1 MSKRDDRQR
10 GLRYIGTAGM
20 LSAALLLQGCLSP
33 DQKAEDENNANT
45 VADTET
51 AAKDGNGKDNVA
63 PDAALELQDGI
74 VGAVDEAS
82 AAVVGVTNLQT
93 AGNYWTGAEET
104 VPAGVGSGVIY
115 KQEKGKAYVVTNN
128 HVVEGA
134 SQLEITL
141 EDGTKIPGKLLGTDI
156 WTDLAVVEMDDSDI
170 QDVIKFGDSDKLKR
184 GQTAIAIGNPLGLG
198 FSGSVTVGV
207 ISGKN
212 RSIPVDLNGDQ
223 SVDWNAEVLQTDAA
237 INPGNSGGA
246 LVDLNGR
253 LIGINSMKIAEA
265 SVEGIG
271 LAIPIN
277 SAVPII
283 EDLEQHGEVRRP
295 QMGVTL
301 FDLMDVPAVYQQQEL
316 NLPED
321 VKEGVVVDQVMKG
334 SPAQKAGLRQY
345 DVITAMDGEP
355 VADLIDLRKY
365 FYNEVKEGDKVKL
378 KVYRG
383 GEAMD
388 IEIKL

>member
-1 MSKRDDRQR
+1 MVNFVPGQR
-10 GLRYIGTAGM
+10 GLRIAGTAGI

-33 DQKAEDENNANT
+33 EQEAEGEKNNHA
-45 VADTET
+45 VADTE
-51 AAKDGNGKDNVA
+51 AAEGA
-63 PDAALELQDGI
+63 PDTALELQDGI

-93 AGNYWTGAEET
+93 AGNYWTGPEET

-115 KQEKGKAYVVTNN
+115 KQAEGKAYVVTNN

-134 SQLEITL
+134 SQIEITL
-141 EDGTKIPGKLLGTDI
+141 EDGTKVPAKLLGADI
-156 WTDLAVVEMDDSDI
+156 WTDLAVVEMDDADV
-170 QDVIKFGDSDKLKR
+170 QDVIEFGNSDELKR

-207 ISGKN
+207 ISGKE

-301 FDLMDVPAVYQQQEL
+301 FDLMDIPAVYQQQEL

-321 VKEGVVVDQVMKG
+321 VTEGVVVDQVMRG
-334 SPAQKAGLRQY
+334 SAAQEAGLRQY
-345 DVITAMDGEP
+345 DVITEMNGEP
-355 VADLIDLRKY
+355 IADLIDLRKY
-365 FYNEVKEGDKVKL
+365 LYNEVEKGDTVVL
-378 KVYRG
+378 TVYRG
-383 GEAMD
+383 GKATEV
-388 IEIKL
+388 EINF

>member
-1 MSKRDDRQR
+1 MVNLETGRRR
-10 GLRYIGTAGM
+10 LRYAGTAGM

-33 DQKAEDENNANT
+33 EKDAKGEDNNINT
-45 VADTET
+45 VADTES
-51 AAKDGNGKDNVA
+51 AEGNGKGSDA
-63 PDAALELQDGI
+63 PETALELQDGI

-93 AGNYWTGAEET
+93 AGNYWTGSEET

-115 KQEKGKAYVVTNN
+115 KQEEGKAYVVTNN

-134 SQLEITL
+134 SQIEITL
-141 EDGTKIPGKLLGTDI
+141 EDGTKVPAKLLGADI
-156 WTDLAVVEMDDSDI
+156 WTDLAVVEMDDADV
-170 QDVIKFGDSDKLKR
+170 QDVIEFGDSDELKR

-207 ISGKN
+207 ISGKE

-223 SVDWNAEVLQTDAA
+223 SIDWNAEVLQTDAA

-283 EDLEQHGEVRRP
+283 EDLEEHGEVRRP

-301 FDLMDVPAVYQQQEL
+301 FDLIDIPAVYQQEEL
-316 NLPED
+316 NLPKE
-321 VKEGVVVDQVMKG
+321 VTEGVVVDQVMQG

-345 DVITAMDGEP
+345 DVIIAMDGEP
-355 VADLIDLRKY
+355 IANLIDLRKY
-365 FYNEVKEGDKVKL
+365 LYNEVKQGDTVTL
-378 KVYRG
+378 EVYRA
-383 GEAMD
+383 GESMKT
-388 IEIKL
+388 EIKF